1 MIFTSFRPNPESTAQ
16 YCLPSSVS
24 APPVGRLP
32 TVVNRPS
39 GDSVTPILGIVTR
52 DWVVVTSPPHR
63 PGIVTCVGSELVVL
77 THAAI
82 DINPRTIRNGR
93 FMIPALRPAI
103 GVPHRN
109 RSIGCE
115 PVDQFQV
122 QPRAARPMTPQVSAG
137 QQAVGR
143 GQEDGSPRTGRHR
156 HHARHLR
163 WGGIRLACFIRV
175 PIRFMGR
182 IAPTP
187 RRRPSI
193 PLGRDAGRGF
203 DREVQGIDRLG
214 SADRGVNDDPMRYH
228 RGRLRLED
236 AMNKVVAHFTDGR
249 ILKGFTN
256 DFVPAKDHFHVTT
269 VGVLG
274 GPKSLDILRADLK
287 ALFFVKDFKGDPKH
301 ADVNTFDSSRPSA
314 GRKIR
319 VLFEDGEILVGT
331 TQGYQPGRPGL
342 FVEPADHESN
352 ILRCYVVSTAT
363 TEISFL

>member
-1 MIFTSFRPNPESTAQ
+1 
-16 YCLPSSVS
+16 
-24 APPVGRLP
+24 
-32 TVVNRPS
+32 
-39 GDSVTPILGIVTR
+39 
-52 DWVVVTSPPHR
+52 
-63 PGIVTCVGSELVVL
+63 
-77 THAAI
+77 
-82 DINPRTIRNGR
+82 
-93 FMIPALRPAI
+93 
-103 GVPHRN
+103 
-109 RSIGCE
+109 
-115 PVDQFQV
+115 
-122 QPRAARPMTPQVSAG
+122 
-137 QQAVGR
+137 
-143 GQEDGSPRTGRHR
+143 
-156 HHARHLR
+156 
-163 WGGIRLACFIRV
+163 
-175 PIRFMGR
+175 
-182 IAPTP
+182 
-187 RRRPSI
+187 
-193 PLGRDAGRGF
+193 
-203 DREVQGIDRLG
+203 
-214 SADRGVNDDPMRYH
+214 
-228 RGRLRLED
+228 
-236 AMNKVVAHFTDGR
+236 MNKVVAHFTDGR